1 MTRRLLL
8 SYLTVTVF
16 VLLILEL
23 PLAVFFKQREFD
35 RLTADVERDATVM
48 ATIYEDFLETGSPGD
63 PIPANEY
70 AADTGARVVVVNAD
84 GISITDTEGTA
95 DRDFSTRPEF
105 EIALVGDRASGVRFS
120 TTLDTDLLYV
130 AVPVASGGTVRGA
143 VRLTLDPHEVTER
156 VHQFWW
162 GLVGIAAVILA
173 VVAAVGWAL
182 ARSVSRPVR
191 RLEATAARFA
201 IGDLSPTT
209 PDSRAPAE
217 VASLEQAMNTMAGRL
232 DRMLGQQREFVADAS
247 HQLRTPLT
255 ALRLRLENL
264 GIEIEETDQAI
275 EVDSAVAEI
284 DRLSDLVSDLLRLA
298 RAERQV
304 ALEPVDLF
312 LLASERIDTWTAVA
326 EEAKVSLVMSGDSAS
341 CTGSVAPGTV
351 EQVLDNLLDNA
362 VRACTPDGTVSV
374 EVSKS
379 AIQVRLTVTDDGGGM
394 AEEQLARA
402 TERFWRGEQTT
413 PGTGLGLPIV
423 KSLIEASG
431 GTFQLANKVDAD
443 GERSGLMATVALPLV
458 LP

>member
-23 PLAVFFKQREFD
+23 PLAVVFQQREFD
-35 RLTADVERDATVM
+35 RLTADIERDATVI
-48 ATIYEDFLETGSPGD
+48 ATIYEDFLETGSPSD
-63 PIPANEY
+63 PLPADQY
-70 AADTGARVVVVNAD
+70 AADTGARVVVVDTD
-84 GISITDTEGTA
+84 GISITDTGGTA

-105 EIALVGDRASGVRFS
+105 EIALAGDRATGVRFS
-120 TTLDTDLLYV
+120 TTLDTELLYV
-130 AVPVASGGTVRGA
+130 AVPVASGGTIHGA
-143 VRLTLDPHEVTER
+143 VRVTLDPHEVTER
-156 VHQFWW
+156 VHKFWW
-162 GLVGIAAVILA
+162 GLAAIAAVILA

-201 IGDLSPTT
+201 SGDLSPTT
-209 PDSRAPAE
+209 PDPKTPAE

-232 DRMLGQQREFVADAS
+232 DRLLGQQREFVADAS

-264 GIEIEETDQAI
+264 GIEIEETGQAT

-284 DRLSDLVSDLLRLA
+284 DRLSDLVNDLLRLA

-312 LLASERIDTWTAVA
+312 LLASQRIDTWTGMAD
-326 EEAKVSLVMSGDSAS
+326 EANVSLVMSGGPES
-341 CTGSVAPGTV
+341 CVALVAPGTV

-362 VRACTPDGTVSV
+362 VRACTPKGTVSV
-374 EVSKS
+374 EISKS
-379 AIQVRLTVTDDGGGM
+379 AIQVRLTVTDDGGGI
-394 AEEQLARA
+394 ADEQLARA
-402 TERFWRGEQTT
+402 TERFWRAEQTT

-423 KSLIEASG
+423 KSLVEASG
-431 GTFQLANKVDAD
+431 GTFHLTNKLDAD

-458 LP
+458 QP